1 MTDKNPQPKKILIVD
16 DDSFVRDMLSM
27 ILDSNGYSVET
38 AEDGKDALEK
48 YSAMP
53 DINLIVSDMNMPEMT
68 GLELIREIRKHDE
81 GVPIIILTGNN
92 EISVAIE
99 AIHSGA
105 NDYLIKDENIQDT
118 IILSVNKVLEKYYL
132 KKKNLELMEA
142 LARKNSELEKS
153 NQELLALNQLKNKFL
168 GIAAHDLR
176 NPLSS
181 IGGISEIL
189 LTEAMGKVTDEQR
202 EFLSIINTASN
213 DMLALVNDLL
223 DVSVIESGKLELQLQ
238 KGPLKKLIDERIRVD
253 QIVAERKNITIHP
266 LLSDIPDV
274 LFDQNRLA
282 QVIDNLLG
290 NAIKFSPQGSN
301 IYVSLDLDADMA
313 KVSVRDEGPGI
324 PAEEQSKLF
333 GEFQR
338 LSVQPTDGEKSTG
351 LGLAI
356 VKKIVEAHKGVL
368 EVQSQTGQGSTFSFR
383 IPLSQ

>member
-1 MTDKNPQPKKILIVD
+1 MTYNQPQHTKILIVD
-16 DDSFVRDMLSM
+16 DDSFVRDMLEM
-27 ILDSNGYSVET
+27 ILDAQGYMVET
-38 AEDGKDALEK
+38 AVDGKDALEK
-48 YSAMP
+48 YSAML
-53 DINLIVSDMNMPEMT
+53 DINLIVSDMNMPEMN
-68 GLELIREIRKHDE
+68 GLELIRGIRGINED
-81 GVPIIILTGNN
+81 VPIIILTGNN
-92 EISVAIE
+92 EITVAIE

-105 NDYLIKDENIQDT
+105 YDYLIKDENIQDT
-118 IILSVNKVLEKYYL
+118 ILLSVNKVLEKYYL
-132 KKKNLELMEA
+132 KQKNLELMDT
-142 LARKNSELEKS
+142 LARQNSELEKS

-181 IGGISEIL
+181 IGGISEII
-189 LTEAMGKVTDEQR
+189 LTEAMDKDTDEQR

-223 DVSVIESGKLELQLQ
+223 DVSVIESGKLELQLK
-238 KGPLKKLIDERIRVD
+238 KGSLKKLIDERIRVD
-253 QIVAERKNITIHP
+253 QIVSERKNITIHQV
-266 LLSDIPDV
+266 LSDVPDV
-274 LFDQNRLA
+274 LFDPNRLA

-290 NAIKFSPQGSN
+290 NAIKFSPQNSN
-301 IYVSLDLDADMA
+301 IYVSLDLDSDMA

-368 EVQSQTGQGSTFSFR
+368 EVQSQTGKGSTFSFS